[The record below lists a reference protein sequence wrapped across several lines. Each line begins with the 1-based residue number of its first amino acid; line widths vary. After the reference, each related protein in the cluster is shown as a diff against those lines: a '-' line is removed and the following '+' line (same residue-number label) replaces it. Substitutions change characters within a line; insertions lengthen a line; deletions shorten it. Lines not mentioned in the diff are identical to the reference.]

1 MSSVFA
7 ASGADYYAA
16 NRRARLRSHTRMFRV
31 GWLRLRLWQG
41 DLDAAGMLGVGSA
54 QFLGE
59 IISGPVSIRNRN
71 ATDRTRRQ

>member
-7 ASGADYYAA
+7 APAADYHAA
-16 NRRARLRSHTRMFRV
+16 NRRARLRSHTQMFRF
-31 GWLRLRLWQG
+31 GWLRLRLWQS

-59 IISGPVSIRNRN
+59 IIGGPGSIRNRN

>member
-7 ASGADYYAA
+7 APGADYYAA
-16 NRRARLRSHTRMFRV
+16 NRRARLRSHTRMFRF
-31 GWLRLRLWQG
+31 GWLRLRLWQR
-41 DLDAAGMLGVGSA
+41 DLEAAGMLGVGGT

-59 IISGPVSIRNRN
+59 IIGRPVSIRNRN